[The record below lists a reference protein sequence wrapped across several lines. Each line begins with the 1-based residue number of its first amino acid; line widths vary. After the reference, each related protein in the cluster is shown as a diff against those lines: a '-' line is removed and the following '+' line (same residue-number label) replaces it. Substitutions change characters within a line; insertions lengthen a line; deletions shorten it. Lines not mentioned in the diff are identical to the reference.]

1 MVTQTSNTLTALLKY
16 YKITNSYKDM
26 KIITQNEEVLIICI
40 YNFNQKKGT
49 QLSYNSESYFSE

>member
-1 MVTQTSNTLTALLKY
+1 
-16 YKITNSYKDM
+16 M